1 MLHQVTNKMAQ
12 FDWLFGLADLAQF
25 DWLFGLDVLIG

>member
-1 MLHQVTNKMAQ
+1 MAR